1 MKTNI
6 NNIMDTVDEILK
18 AYYLID
24 KTLGNIEER
33 LEDLELSK
41 PCDCTV
47 DINLNK
53 VNNLIWEIQQLLQRK
68 K

>member
-1 MKTNI
+1 
-6 NNIMDTVDEILK
+6 
-18 AYYLID
+18 
-24 KTLGNIEER
+24 
-33 LEDLELSK
+33 LELSK

>member
-6 NNIMDTVDEILK
+6 NNLIDDVSKIKDILSD
-18 AYYLID
+18 ID
-24 KTLGNIEER
+24 KTLGNIESR
-33 LEDLELSK
+33 LDDLELSQ